1 MFRVFLSALFGT
13 LLVLSSPHCSLAQQQ
28 PVTVFAAASLQ
39 DALTGIAK
47 TFTDKTG
54 VPVRFSFGSSAALA
68 RQIDQGAPAD
78 LFASADVDWMDWA
91 VARNLIKLQTRVD
104 LLGNRLVVVAPFD
117 AKFSTLAL
125 ERNALLAA
133 IGQSR
138 LAIGEV
144 NSVPAGLYAKSA
156 LEKLGLWSDVQPCL
170 AQSENVRAALA
181 LVALGEASLGIVYET
196 DARAEPLVKVVA
208 TFPPDTH
215 APIVHL
221 FALTVSAKGEGP
233 ARFLSFLQ
241 TDAARKVFT
250 DQGFIVPPP
259 ALAAR

>member
-1 MFRVFLSALFGT
+1 MSRPT
-13 LLVLSSPHCSLAQQQ
+13 LLP
-28 PVTVFAAASLQ
+28 
-39 DALTGIAK
+39 
-47 TFTDKTG
+47 
-54 VPVRFSFGSSAALA
+54 FGSSAELA

-78 LFASADVDWMDWA
+78 LFAAADSDWMDWA
-91 VARNLIKLQTRVD
+91 VARNLIKPQTRVD

-125 ERNALLAA
+125 EHNALLAA

-138 LAIGEV
+138 LATGEVNSV

-156 LEKLGLWSDVQPCL
+156 LEKLGLWSDVQPHL
-170 AQSENVRAALA
+170 AQCQNVRAALA
-181 LVALGEASLGIVYET
+181 LVALGEAALGIVYET

-215 APIVHL
+215 APIVYP
-221 FALTVSAKGEGP
+221 FALTASAKGEGP

-241 TDAARKVFT
+241 TDAARTVFT
-250 DQGFIVPPP
+250 AQGFIALPP
-259 ALAAR
+259 APVAR